1 MIDGRKS
8 DGFPGC
14 SRFPMKKMVFVLVA
28 AAALYFAWM
37 RFGSPSGASRAT
49 SGDGRAANAQQRIDA
64 LSGAAPAE

>member
-1 MIDGRKS
+1 
-8 DGFPGC
+8 
-14 SRFPMKKMVFVLVA
+14 MKKMVFVLVA

-37 RFGSPSGASRAT
+37 HFGSRSGGSRAT